1 MLSSQLVKIAD
12 QHRWSRDFTR
22 PSLYRA
28 LRDVVAS
35 FQVYRTYMRPGVD
48 EVRPEDRKR
57 INEAVRAARRRNAAM
72 SPSFF
77 DFIASVLL
85 LDDPAG
91 LSEAQTRTG
100 ASSC

>member
-1 MLSSQLVKIAD
+1 MLASQLVRIAD

-35 FQVYRTYMRPGVD
+35 FQVYRTYVRPCVD

-57 INEAVRAARRRNAAM
+57 INEAVRAARPGGIAQRIQEELM
-72 SPSFF
+72 SP
-77 DFIASVLL
+77 
-85 LDDPAG
+85 
-91 LSEAQTRTG
+91 TN
-100 ASSC
+100 